1 MAVVDVDT
9 TCSGP
14 FAGGKSFGR
23 AGPYR
28 RTDGVVTFAV
38 DPDNRANRAIVDL
51 DLAPRDASGRVLF
64 RSDFTLL
71 APEEPDRGNRGLI
84 VDVVN
89 RGRRYGMSSM
99 FNLGE
104 APPEGSREIPAG
116 DGFLYRGGYSTI
128 SIGWQWDVFRSEG
141 LIGLQAPRAQIDG
154 KPVRGQT
161 VVQIWPNDVQRTW
174 LLADRVHHP
183 YPVADMENPEAAL
196 FVRDWED
203 GPDTAVP
210 PSEWRFAKRRPT
222 ASSPARSTS
231 TWSRGSSPAGS
242 TTSSTPPRGR
252 PSSAPDCS
260 RCGRPRRG

>member
-38 DPDNRANRAIVDL
+38 DPDNRANSAIVDL

-183 YPVADMENPEAAL
+183 YPVADMDDPEAAL
-196 FVRDWED
+196 FVR
-203 GPDTAVP
+203 
-210 PSEWRFAKRRPT
+210 
-222 ASSPARSTS
+222 
-231 TWSRGSSPAGS
+231 
-242 TTSSTPPRGR
+242 
-252 PSSAPDCS
+252 
-260 RCGRPRRG
+260 